1 MGRGKS
7 WSREES
13 EAVAK
18 AWKKASENKSTAREQ
33 NTKSFITKLY
43 KHFVDLA
50 PVDAENLDG
59 RWTARSQTAVKTQFD
74 AISDDVYK
82 FNTVLSEVVDHAI
95 DRGLNVS
102 EDKLLRAAIG
112 RHLGAI
118 AGVINF
124 NAIDSAESDW
134 KLYGAWRVL
143 STCERFVPNNW
154 PVAQTLAQGPAH
166 EQEESSEGGQDSHLP
181 QSSSMEN
188 GNGQYNMGSPTNLHS
203 GGTPMR
209 TLATA
214 ALSMNLVP
222 TGGIPSMRQLPQHS
236 PNRQE
241 REYSD
246 ARNEEHENGRDSGTD
261 IKNGK
266 RRAESSMLRGEAGRK
281 YARSAVVDMV
291 SPGSS
296 ALESIGEAM
305 HALSDALSEYNA
317 IALFSRP
324 DMQGRADQKA
334 FFDAMAEKH
343 VLKAK
348 LDRDR
353 LMKEV
358 RRNSKREEHSD
369 SVSR

>member
-33 NTKSFITKLY
+33 NTKGFVTELY

-50 PVDAENLDG
+50 PVDVENLDG

-74 AISDDVYK
+74 AISEDVYK
-82 FNTVLSEVVDHAI
+82 FNTVLSDVVEHAVN
-95 DRGLNVS
+95 RGVNVS

-112 RHLGAI
+112 KHLGAI

-124 NAIDSAESDW
+124 NAVDSVESDW

-143 STCERFVPNNW
+143 RTCQKFAPNNW
-154 PVAQTLAQGPAH
+154 PMALRLGQGPAH
-166 EQEESSEGGQDSHLP
+166 TQEESSEGGQDSHLP
-181 QSSSMEN
+181 HSSSMEN

-222 TGGIPSMRQLPQHS
+222 TGGIPSMRQLAQHS
-236 PNRQE
+236 PSRHEQE
-241 REYSD
+241 DSAVGD
-246 ARNEEHENGRDSGTD
+246 EEHHVGRDSGTE

-266 RRAESSMLRGEAGRK
+266 RKAESSMLRDETGRK
-281 YARSAVVDMV
+281 YSRSAVADMV
-291 SPGSS
+291 SPGPG
-296 ALESIGEAM
+296 ALESIGKAL

-324 DMQGRADQKA
+324 DMQGRADQKV

-358 RRNSKREEHSD
+358 RRKNKREEDSD